1 MSEHDKG
8 AGNAATLAVGGGTV
22 SSASK
27 PEPEQEPEP
36 NDGLVFRWRAKRGH
50 AFALAFFVGV
60 AVLVHATGFYLFQV
74 VPPLSGRIEAQPAK
88 VTILDSEDPTTAAI
102 LREIDDR
109 LVFLRPA
116 SLGTSS
122 RLKIED
128 FAVTFSPSFM
138 RHRVPFRQPGVAEQV
153 TPLLGELLPR
163 DGLVLPPVTTI
174 ELTPAKAVA
183 SDSVRRW
190 RLAGDLADRALT
202 DGVSEQLEIVLPSL
216 ESGPGVSYQ
225 IWVDA
230 SGKVVNMLALSG
242 MEQPLQADI
251 AALIRARLRFQP
263 NPEEPLQSG
272 EFWVE
277 R

>member
-1 MSEHDKG
+1 VSDS
-8 AGNAATLAVGGGTV
+8 GNVGKDAATPAVGGSEGNSTL
-22 SSASK
+22 SSR
-27 PEPEQEPEP
+27 PESEP

-50 AFALAFFVGV
+50 AFALTFFTGV

-88 VTILDSEDPTTAAI
+88 VTILNSDDPTTAAM

-122 RLKIED
+122 RLKIEE

-138 RHRVPFRQPGVAEQV
+138 RHRVPFRQPGASEQV
-153 TPLLGELLPR
+153 QPLLAELQPR
-163 DGLVLPPVTTI
+163 DGLVLPPVKATDFTVI
-174 ELTPAKAVA
+174 RNAAPERLT
-183 SDSVRRW
+183 RW
-190 RLAGDLADRALT
+190 RLAGDLAERPLNQNVAEKLGT
-202 DGVSEQLEIVLPSL
+202 SLPIL
-216 ESGPGVSYQ
+216 ESGPGVIYQ

-230 SGKVVNMLALSG
+230 SGKVVNIMTLSG
-242 MEQPLQADI
+242 MDQPLQADV
-251 AALIRARLRFQP
+251 AALIRAQLRFEP
-263 NPEEPLQSG
+263 NPENPLQSG
-272 EFWVE
+272 EFHLE